1 VRARL
6 TVVAKSL
13 RSTISPLQGI
23 TATLIPLGTGAGP
36 LFAYHAR
43 RPRGLC
49 QQGAGVVASTSR
61 LASW

>member
-1 VRARL
+1 MRARL
-6 TVVAKSL
+6 TVVAKCI
-13 RSTISPLQGI
+13 RSTISPLQGSI
-23 TATLIPLGTGAGP
+23 ATLITLGTGAGP
-36 LFAYHAR
+36 WLAHHAR